1 MSCYLVD
8 ELTRAVQWTSSL
20 VDELTRA
27 VRS

>member
-1 MSCYLVD
+1 MGCYLVD
-8 ELTRAVQWTSSL
+8 KLTGAVQWTSSL

>member
-1 MSCYLVD
+1 MGCYLVD
-8 ELTRAVQWTSSL
+8 KLTRAVQLTSSL